1 VSQRAEPPVG
11 SALGLEGEQL
21 LGSMLR
27 RLTRWQVDSAYRA
40 SGLLLERQQQM
51 LVRALH
57 WPNVVHSALTTRTGV
72 TPHDVVFESGSLRL
86 LRYRRASPATQPRP
100 LLICYAL
107 INRPYILDL
116 QQRKSVVQRYLDEGF
131 DVYLIDWGTPTS
143 ADRELSLA
151 HYVRE
156 LLRGVVARISSAHG
170 GGSVHLLGYCMGGT
184 LSALHAALEPSSVAT
199 LTLLAAPIDFSGR
212 ESLLNV
218 WADARYFDVDAF
230 IDANGNCPG
239 WFLQQCFLLT
249 KPIQNLVEK
258 NVGFLEQLDDPRF
271 VSSFFAM
278 ERWLNDNIPMAG
290 ETFRDFVKKL
300 YQRNELVRGEMMLGD
315 RLVSLAHIDCP
326 LLLLTAKHDHLVAP
340 ASTLAMRAHVSSRHV
355 TELMIDA
362 GHVGLVVSSRAH
374 QTLWPEATRWLAE
387 HGTAGHHRPVEA
399 RPS

>member
-1 VSQRAEPPVG
+1 
-11 SALGLEGEQL
+11 
-21 LGSMLR
+21 MLQ
-27 RLTRWQVDSAYRA
+27 RLTRWQLGSASRA
-40 SGLLLERQQQM
+40 SGLLLDQQQQM
-51 LVRALH
+51 FVRALR
-57 WPNVVHSALTTRTGV
+57 WPSVVHSALTTRVGV

-86 LRYRRASPATQPRP
+86 LRYRRTSPPTQAKP

-116 QQRKSVVQRYLDEGF
+116 QQQKSVVQRYLDEGF
-131 DVYLIDWGTPTS
+131 EVYLIDWGAPTH
-143 ADRELSLA
+143 ADRLLSLA

-156 LLRGVVARISSAHG
+156 LLGGIVQRISSEHG
-170 GGSVHLLGYCMGGT
+170 CGSLHLLGYCMGGT
-184 LSALHAALEPSSVAT
+184 LAALHAALEPRSVAT

-218 WADARYFDVDAF
+218 WADERYFDVDAF
-230 IDANGNCPG
+230 VDANGNCPG

-258 NVGFLEQLDDPRF
+258 NIAFIEQLDDPRF
-271 VSSFFAM
+271 ISGFFAM

-300 YQRNELVRGEMMLGD
+300 YQRNQLVRGDLMLGE
-315 RLVSLAHIDCP
+315 RLVSLADIDCP

-340 ASTLAMRAHVSSRHV
+340 RSTLAVRDHVSSRNV
-355 TELMIDA
+355 RELMIDA
-362 GHVGLVVSSRAH
+362 GHVGLVVSGKAH

-387 HGTAGHHRPVEA
+387 HGRAGESRPVGS

>member
-1 VSQRAEPPVG
+1 
-11 SALGLEGEQL
+11 
-21 LGSMLR
+21 MLR
-27 RLTRWQVDSAYRA
+27 RLTRWQLDAAWRA
-40 SGLLLERQQQM
+40 NGLLLHEQQQM
-51 LVRALH
+51 FVRALH
-57 WPNVVHSALTTRTGV
+57 WPSVVHSALTTRVGV

-86 LRYRRASPATQPRP
+86 LRYRRTSPPSQAKP

-116 QQRKSVVQRYLDEGF
+116 QHRKSVVQRYLDEGF

-143 ADRELSLA
+143 ADRLCSLA

-156 LLRGVVARISSAHG
+156 LLGGVVERIIREHHS
-170 GGSVHLLGYCMGGT
+170 GSLHLLGYCMGGT
-184 LSALHAALEPSSVAT
+184 LSALHAALEPRSVAT
-199 LTLLAAPIDFSGR
+199 LTLLAAPIDFGGR

-218 WADARYFDVDAF
+218 WADERYFDVDAF
-230 IDANGNCPG
+230 IEANGNCPG

-249 KPIQNLVEK
+249 KPVQNLVEK
-258 NVGFLEQLDDPRF
+258 NIGFFEQLGDPRF

-300 YQRNELVRGEMMLGD
+300 YQRNELVRGELMLGD
-315 RLVSLAHIDCP
+315 RQVSLAQIECP

-340 ASTLAMRAHVSSRHV
+340 ASTLAMRAHVSSRDV
-355 TELMIDA
+355 RELTIDA
-362 GHVGLVVSSRAH
+362 GHVGLVVSGRAH

-387 HGTAGHHRPVEA
+387 QGGAGNPRSVET

>member
-1 VSQRAEPPVG
+1 MRRSTHW
-11 SALGLEGEQL
+11 LGASLQGENL
-21 LGSMLR
+21 LGPMFR
-27 RLTRWQVDSAYRA
+27 RLTRWQLASTSRA
-40 SGLLLERQQQM
+40 SGLLLHQQQQTFA
-51 LVRALH
+51 RALR
-57 WPNVVHSALTTRTGV
+57 WPSVVHSAWTTRTGV

-86 LRYRRASPATQPRP
+86 RRYHRASPATQAKP

-116 QQRKSVVQRYLDEGF
+116 QQHKSVVQRYLDEGF
-131 DVYLIDWGTPTS
+131 DVYLVDWGAPTS
-143 ADRELSLA
+143 ADRSLSLA
-151 HYVRE
+151 FYVRE
-156 LLRGVVARISSAHG
+156 LLGGVVQHILREHRC
-170 GGSVHLLGYCMGGT
+170 GSLHLLGYCMGGT
-184 LSALHAALEPSSVAT
+184 LSALHAALEPRSVAT
-199 LTLLAAPIDFSGR
+199 LTLLAAPIDFGGR

-258 NVGFLEQLDDPRF
+258 NIAFFEQLDDPKF

-300 YQRNELVRGEMMLGD
+300 YQRNELVRGELMLGD
-315 RLVSLAHIDCP
+315 RLVNLAHIECP

-340 ASTLAMRAHVSSRHV
+340 ASTLALRAHVSSRNV
-355 TELMIDA
+355 RELMIDA
-362 GHVGLVVSSRAH
+362 GHVGLVVSGKAH
-374 QTLWPEATRWLAE
+374 GALWPVATRWLAE
-387 HGTAGHHRPVEA
+387 QGAASDHRPVEA

>member
-1 VSQRAEPPVG
+1 
-11 SALGLEGEQL
+11 
-21 LGSMLR
+21 MF
-27 RLTRWQVDSAYRA
+27 
-40 SGLLLERQQQM
+40 
-51 LVRALH
+51 VRALH
-57 WPNVVHSALTTRTGV
+57 WPTVVHAALTTRAGV
-72 TPHDVVFESGSLRL
+72 TPYDVVFESGSLRL
-86 LRYRRASPATQPRP
+86 LRYRRASPSTQAKP

-116 QQRKSVVQRYLDEGF
+116 QERKSVVQRYLDEGF
-131 DVYLIDWGTPTS
+131 DVYLIDWGTPTI
-143 ADRELSLA
+143 ADRRLSLA

-156 LLRGVVARISSAHG
+156 LLGGVVERILREHRCASL
-170 GGSVHLLGYCMGGT
+170 HLLGYCMGGT
-184 LSALHAALEPSSVAT
+184 LSALHAALEPRSVAT
-199 LTLLAAPIDFSGR
+199 LTLLAAPIDFGGR
-212 ESLLNV
+212 DSLLNV

-230 IDANGNCPG
+230 LEANGNCPG

-258 NVGFLEQLDDPRF
+258 NITFFDQLHDPRF
-271 VSSFFAM
+271 VASFFAM

-315 RLVSLAHIDCP
+315 RLVSLAHVECP

-340 ASTLAMRAHVSSRHV
+340 ASTLAMRAHVSSRNV

-362 GHVGLVVSSRAH
+362 GHVGLVVSGKAH
-374 QTLWPEATRWLAE
+374 QTLWPEATRWLVQ
-387 HGTAGHHRPVEA
+387 HGTAGEHRPVEA